1 MGCNH
6 MTCSRC
12 RHQFC
17 WQCLQPHK
25 HPATRGRCAGSPDV
39 ASFNPE
45 MQNLIQQVVEKYDAS
60 LEARRRSP
68 LEQDIETVAAFAV
81 LKYAAASSSSSTT
94 QPDQDMDEGAGK
106 MQEAL
111 LRLEARHFQRQHSLA
126 ERNLERMH
134 GEIMMIEMEE
144 AEMDMMDFEE
154 RNMMDFELAT
164 RMQGRRALEIEEEA
178 AAITRQAAIRQ
189 AFANVLSES
198 RVPIS
203 LGTADEL
210 EQRID
215 RARAVYGEYEALVT
229 EARQTTSLRNAL
241 LDIASVQSFHLN
253 LLVIGVLANQVALL
267 TWNANS
273 KLFELALLLGHL
285 APEERSV
292 DVEWTFSS
300 LKERFNAFK
309 TMLLRDRIGGAE
321 QPVPQKARQVYRN
334 STAWQN
340 SLKLEDWRQIFQ
352 KPASF
357 QATVGP
363 KSVLGDPAS
372 AAEEAHRVLP
382 WLLAQQRLEYVS
394 VLGRMAPE

>member
-1 MGCNH
+1 
-6 MTCSRC
+6 
-12 RHQFC
+12 
-17 WQCLQPHK
+17 
-25 HPATRGRCAGSPDV
+25 
-39 ASFNPE
+39 

-273 KLFELALLLGHL
+273 KLCELALLLGHL

-321 QPVPQKARQVYRN
+321 QPVPQKARQVLESAKGLLTPVAHVAGVHGDKEGADQSHLATSPPRRD
-334 STAWQN
+334 TLRRWQE
-340 SLKLEDWRQIFQ
+340 S
-352 KPASF
+352 
-357 QATVGP
+357 
-363 KSVLGDPAS
+363 S
-372 AAEEAHRVLP
+372 AAAAAGDSGRRQHRALVVD
-382 WLLAQQRLEYVS
+382 QERVQGKRRTVHH
-394 VLGRMAPE
+394 APKPMVVDR